1 MKAWDTVV
9 VKADA
14 GTESYVDKGGEAPVK
29 VVTPHPHAGRAGVVR
44 AVDEAGGTVSVT
56 LDQVGDKPQVD
67 ATVKIA
73 DCTFH
78 TVNA

>member
-1 MKAWDTVV
+1 MKAWDTVI

-14 GTESYVDKGGEAPVK
+14 GTESFVDKGGEAPVK

-44 AVDEAGGTVSVT
+44 AVDEKAGTVDVT
-56 LDQVGDKPQVD
+56 LDQVDDKQQESV
-67 ATVKIA
+67 TVKIA
-73 DCTFH
+73 DCNFH